1 MVDVG
6 AHRDGRGCGW
16 KHGQEKV
23 VQDEK
28 DGHADFLG
36 RSGSVAVSFDQ
47 NHRTKR
53 RDDIQMGIAGLIFSV
68 LARGWWVDVQIKPS
82 LAMRPDAEERF
93 LQADIGPAAILSGIQ
108 LMVIGA
114 CADVIIPQVSLP
126 YKISNRVVVVDL
138 Y

>member
-6 AHRDGRGCGW
+6 HHHDSRGCGW
-16 KHGQEKV
+16 NHRQEKV

-28 DGHADFLG
+28 DGHAGFLG
-36 RSGSVAVSFDQ
+36 RSGSLAVSFDQ

-53 RDDIQMGIAGLIFSV
+53 RDDIQMGIAGLISSV
-68 LARGWWVDVQIKPS
+68 LARGWWVGVQVKPS